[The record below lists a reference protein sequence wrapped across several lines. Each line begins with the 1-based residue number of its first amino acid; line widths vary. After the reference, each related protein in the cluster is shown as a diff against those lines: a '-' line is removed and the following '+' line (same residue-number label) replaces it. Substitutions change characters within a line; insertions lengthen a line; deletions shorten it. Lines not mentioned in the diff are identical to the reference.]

1 MATNAAT
8 LREEG
13 FGETQ
18 RRDTWWVQPLAM
30 ATAFVVFIIYATFR
44 GLINRDFS
52 FGHGVVGPDGVPV
65 IPESAYFLSPFY
77 SPLLALPSWVP
88 AIFGP
93 AIFVMWMPAGFR

>member
-44 GLINRDFS
+44 WLINRDFG
-52 FGHGVVGPDGVPV
+52 FWRGVMWRECAPV
-65 IPESAYFLSPFY
+65 LPQSAYFLSPFY

-88 AIFGP
+88 SILGP
-93 AIFVMWMPAGFR
+93 AIFVMWMPAG